1 MNNNKTGKYIKYA
14 IGEIVLVVIGILI
27 ALQINNWNQSRK
39 EAKQEQLI
47 LKKLEVELQEDI
59 KFVQNQIETG
69 IIYIEDFKFCLDVLS
84 NQKESS
90 LEEFHKHFSSSIIM
104 TLFDINRT
112 TFNSITESRTIDYIQ
127 NDILVDSLNSFY
139 NDNYK
144 GWDTANK
151 DYTRNVIGP
160 YLMNFDYLPVVNY
173 DRYEMNTGGFSKN
186 DFAQIDVSKFEIKP
200 KSIEDFKKDIFI
212 INILRQRLFLTEGQV
227 LRYKQ
232 LKRKMESLVKQIQVE
247 MKK

>member
-1 MNNNKTGKYIKYA
+1 LNENKTGKYIKYA
-14 IGEIVLVVIGILI
+14 IGEIILVVIGILI

-59 KFVQNQIETG
+59 KMIQNQIASG
-69 IIYIEDFKFCLDVLS
+69 IIYIEDFRFCLDVLS

-90 LEEFHKHFSSSIIM
+90 LEEFNQRFSSSMIM
-104 TLFDINRT
+104 VLFDMNRT
-112 TFNSITESRTIDYIQ
+112 TFNSITESRTIDYIE
-127 NDILVDSLNSFY
+127 NDKLVDSLNVFY

-160 YLMNFDYLPVVNY
+160 YLMNFDYLPITNY
-173 DRYEMNTGGFSKN
+173 DRFEMNTGRFSSN
-186 DFAQIDVSKFEIKP
+186 DFSQIDVSNFEVKQ
-200 KSIEDFKKDIFI
+200 KTIEDFKKDIFI
-212 INILRQRLFLTEGQV
+212 INLLRQRLFLTEGQV

-232 LKRKMESLVKQIQVE
+232 LKDKMESLVGQIQAE
-247 MKK
+247 IKQ